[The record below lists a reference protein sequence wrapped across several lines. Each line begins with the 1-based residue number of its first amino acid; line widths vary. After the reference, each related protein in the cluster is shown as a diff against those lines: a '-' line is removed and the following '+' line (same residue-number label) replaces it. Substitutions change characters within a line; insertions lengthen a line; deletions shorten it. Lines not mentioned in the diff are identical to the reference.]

1 LRATS
6 HLQYALVLAA
16 LSFGLA
22 AQAPAPAVTFRELA
36 AEALRSSPEVM
47 AAQKK
52 YEAARQRPQRESALP
67 DPMFSLGYSSVG
79 NPLPGAGIGRE
90 PQANAGVTVSQELPY
105 PGKLKLKGEM
115 AAKEAQA
122 VFAEYQ
128 SAQLQVLSKLKQAYR
143 RLQFAYAGSAVLERN
158 REVLNN
164 LLKAT
169 EDRYATGLAP
179 QQDVFQA
186 QIQLN
191 LLETKSVRLEQERR
205 SREAE
210 INSILNRAA
219 LTPLGKP
226 EDLSPKPLTLTLDD
240 LFAAARRDSPML
252 QRDQKMIERSET
264 AVNMARKE
272 YYPDITLNGG
282 YYNMGSMGSM
292 YELRAEVKVPLYFW
306 RKQRAG
312 VTEQALGLAQAR
324 RTYEATDQT
333 LRYRIQD
340 DFNVAQASQK
350 LMGLYTQTLA
360 PQANLA
366 VESSLASYQ
375 AGKTEFPSVLG
386 SFTMS
391 LDYAMNY
398 YEEALNYSLALARLE
413 EMTGKPLGD

>member
-6 HLQYALVLAA
+6 HLRYTLVLAA
-16 LSFGLA
+16 LSFRLT
-22 AQAPAPAVTFRELA
+22 AQAPATAVIFRELA

-47 AAQKK
+47 AAQKR
-52 YEAARQRPQRESALP
+52 YEAARQRPAQESALP

-90 PQANAGVTVSQELPY
+90 PQANAGVMVSQELTY

-122 VFAEYQ
+122 AFAEYQ
-128 SAQLQVLSKLKQAYR
+128 SAQLQVISKLKQAYR
-143 RLQFAYAGSAVLERN
+143 RLQFSYAGFAVLERN
-158 REVLNN
+158 REVLSN

-169 EDRYATGLAP
+169 ENRYATGLAP

-191 LLETKSVRLEQERR
+191 LLEARLVKLEQERR

-210 INSILNRAA
+210 ISSILNRAA

-226 EDLSPKPLTLTLDD
+226 EDLSPKPLALMLDD
-240 LFAAARRDSPML
+240 LFAAARRNSPML
-252 QRDQKMIERSET
+252 QRDRKMIERFES
-264 AVNMARKE
+264 AVNIARKD
-272 YYPDITLNGG
+272 YYPDVTLNGG

-292 YELRAEVKVPLYFW
+292 YEVRADVKVPLYFW

-340 DFNVAQASQK
+340 DFNLAQASQK
-350 LMGLYTQTLA
+350 LMSLYMQTLA

-375 AGKTEFPSVLG
+375 SGKTEFPSVLG

-413 EMTGKPLGD
+413 EMTGEPLGD

>member
-6 HLQYALVLAA
+6 HFRYALLLAA
-16 LSFGLA
+16 LSFRLA

-47 AAQKK
+47 AAQKR
-52 YEAARQRPQRESALP
+52 YEAARQRPAQESALP

-90 PQANAGVTVSQELPY
+90 PQANAGVMVSQELPY
-105 PGKLKLKGEM
+105 PGKLKLKGEL
-115 AAKEAQA
+115 ATKEAQA
-122 VFAEYQ
+122 AFAEYQ
-128 SAQLQVLSKLKQAYR
+128 SAQLQVISSLKQAYR
-143 RLQFAYAGSAVLERN
+143 RLQFSYSGSAVLERN
-158 REVLNN
+158 REVLSN

-191 LLETKSVRLEQERR
+191 LLETRSVRLEQERR

-226 EDLSPKPLTLTLDD
+226 EDLSPKPLALTLDD
-240 LFAAARRDSPML
+240 LFAAARRNSPML

-264 AVNMARKE
+264 AVNMARKD
-272 YYPDITLNGG
+272 YYPDVTLNGG
-282 YYNMGSMGSM
+282 YYTMGSMGSM
-292 YELRAEVKVPLYFW
+292 YEVRAEVKVPLYFW

-340 DFNVAQASQK
+340 DFNMAQASQK
-350 LMGLYTQTLA
+350 LMSLYMRTLA
-360 PQANLA
+360 PQANLR

-375 AGKTEFPSVLG
+375 SGKTEFPSVLG

-413 EMTGKPLGD
+413 EMTGEPLGD